1 MRWRAQARWRSHL
14 GVDGAAA
21 ALLARW
27 LGLAACA
34 APAVLAGLTCQTAI
48 AAPAAAGA
56 CELHVD
62 PSREGATLAVQ
73 VLGAARRVDLTYL
86 HSVTKTLVR
95 ETLAI
100 DAEGFVQQR
109 IEFLMPGPGL
119 PTEALPGEVF
129 ERRPDR
135 FVYDQMRRR
144 IGPELLMRVDPA
156 QVQTLEVPGQPPLA
170 LTRWGARGLRL
181 TLHGCE

>member
-1 MRWRAQARWRSHL
+1 MRWRGLAGRRTLSGVVGLVPAR
-14 GVDGAAA
+14 VTGAVG
-21 ALLARW
+21 LLVL
-27 LGLAACA
+27 LGLAGLTACA
-34 APAVLAGLTCQTAI
+34 APTA
-48 AAPAAAGA
+48 PGVEGS
-56 CELHVD
+56 CTVHVD
-62 PSREGATLAVQ
+62 SARDGATLAVQ
-73 VLGAARRVDLTYL
+73 PLVAVRRFDLTYL

-144 IGPELLMRVDPA
+144 IGPELLMRVDPHR
-156 QVQTLEVPGQPPLA
+156 P
-170 LTRWGARGLRL
+170 
-181 TLHGCE
+181 